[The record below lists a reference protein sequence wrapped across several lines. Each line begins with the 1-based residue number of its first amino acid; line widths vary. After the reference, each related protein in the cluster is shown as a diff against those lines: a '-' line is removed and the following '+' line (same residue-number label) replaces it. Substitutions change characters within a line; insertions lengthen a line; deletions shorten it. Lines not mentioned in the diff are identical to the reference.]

1 MQCISIVILI
11 VLNFKEL
18 SHDIYTNI
26 EINFYDCCLCLQMK
40 FEETKDKLEKYRKKK
55 LQEEAQNNR
64 RQYLWDIVTLRPL
77 RRNIGSRV
85 EQVPDNDHNI
95 EGNDEIVEEDDDNSK
110 ERRWTKIDWAIL
122 FVKILV
128 WASMQMI
135 FVKIEF
141 GSVFFLVSCIL
152 LMTSNLGK
160 R

>member
-1 MQCISIVILI
+1 
-11 VLNFKEL
+11 
-18 SHDIYTNI
+18 
-26 EINFYDCCLCLQMK
+26 MK

-55 LQEEAQNNR
+55 LQEEAQSNR
-64 RQYLWDIVTLRPL
+64 RQYLWDIVTLQPL
-77 RRNIGSRV
+77 RRNLGRNV
-85 EQVPDNDHNI
+85 EQVPVI
-95 EGNDEIVEEDDDNSK
+95 EEDHDESNEDADEDNSK
-110 ERRWTKIDWAIL
+110 DRRWTKIDWAIL
-122 FVKILV
+122 FVKVLV

>member
-1 MQCISIVILI
+1 
-11 VLNFKEL
+11 
-18 SHDIYTNI
+18 
-26 EINFYDCCLCLQMK
+26 MK

-64 RQYLWDIVTLRPL
+64 RQYLWDIVTLQPL
-77 RRNIGSRV
+77 RRNLGSSNV
-85 EQVPDNDHNI
+85 EQVPDSDLNEDCDENI
-95 EGNDEIVEEDDDNSK
+95 EDDDNSK
-110 ERRWTKIDWAIL
+110 QRRWTKIDWAIL